1 MSEVRQGGFGGRGPR
16 GPFVR
21 ILRMTHA
28 PALAQRW
35 FPTRTWPRECAK
47 VIGGTALVTLLAQAS
62 VPLQPVPLTGQTL
75 GVLLVGGWLGF
86 RRGAAALAVY
96 VAAGASGLPVFA
108 VAAAG
113 PHHLVGPTGGYL
125 IGFIAAAA
133 AAGMLAE
140 RGFLRSFPL
149 AVAAMF
155 VASVP
160 IHAFG
165 LLWLS
170 RFVTGDSLFDAG
182 LWPFVAFDPLKLGL
196 AAAILSGATAAT
208 SRSDR

>member
-1 MSEVRQGGFGGRGPR
+1 MAGGLGGRGPLR
-16 GPFVR
+16 VPVR
-21 ILRMTHA
+21 ILPMSCA

-35 FPTRTWPRECAK
+35 FPARTWPRECAK
-47 VIGGTALVTLLAQAS
+47 VLGGAALVALVAQVS

-86 RRGAAALAVY
+86 RRGAVALAAY
-96 VAAGASGLPVFA
+96 VASGASGLPVFA
-108 VAAAG
+108 GAAAG

-125 IGFIAAAA
+125 IGFIVAAAV
-133 AAGMLAE
+133 AGLLAE
-140 RGFLRSFPL
+140 RGFLRNFPL

-155 VASVP
+155 LASVP

-170 RFVTGDSLFDAG
+170 RFVPQGTVLDAG
-182 LWPFVAFDPLKLGL
+182 FWPFVAFDPSKLGL
-196 AAAILSGATAAT
+196 AAAILSGASAAT
-208 SRSDR
+208 LRNAR